1 MNLTQ
6 NTKLTYLIFFKS
18 TKPAKNAVPATKIPI
33 IPLQIAPVPKVSVL
47 ALFPK
52 TTTIKNI
59 NIPDIKKFK
68 EPIKAVKAATLAIFF
83 LKNKLIE
90 LEIEQ
95 KMIPKHKQ
103 ITIIITNAEN
113 PAYSSIQ

>member
-59 NIPDIKKFK
+59 NIRYYFSMLTGCWNNTWVYITSDKCWSYRGCKFRK
-68 EPIKAVKAATLAIFF
+68 INGRLQF
-83 LKNKLIE
+83 
-90 LEIEQ
+90 
-95 KMIPKHKQ
+95 
-103 ITIIITNAEN
+103 
-113 PAYSSIQ
+113 